1 MQSGS
6 RRSDDELDALL
17 AQGRLAGPAKDRI
30 LAGALSDVER
40 AEQPRRARRR
50 RLWLAACL
58 LVAAAAAG
66 ALAAYLFWR

>member
-1 MQSGS
+1 VQSGS
-6 RRSDDELDALL
+6 RPSDDEIDALL

-40 AEQPRRARRR
+40 SERPRRARRR
-50 RLWLAACL
+50 RLR
-58 LVAAAAAG
+58 LVAGLLIAAALAG